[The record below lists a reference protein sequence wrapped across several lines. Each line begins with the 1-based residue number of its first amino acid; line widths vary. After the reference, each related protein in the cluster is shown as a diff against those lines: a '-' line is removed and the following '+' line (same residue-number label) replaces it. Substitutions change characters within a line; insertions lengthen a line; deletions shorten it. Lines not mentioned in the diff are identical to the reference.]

1 MRDAWYQTLK
11 QDFVRGF
18 PAFCGIQVER
28 VAHGEFDTRLEVR
41 PEHAQQDGFVHA
53 GVMATMA
60 DHTAGYAAFTL
71 VSEQQRVL
79 TIEFKINYF
88 KPATGRTIV
97 CHGRVLHGG
106 RRIIVS
112 EADLFSVAE
121 DGPKRVARA
130 TVTLMVIGDGHRE
143 H

>member
-1 MRDAWYQTLK
+1 MRDSWYDTLK
-11 QDFVRGF
+11 KDFVRGF

-28 VAHGEFDTRLEVR
+28 VAEGEFDTRLDIR

-71 VSEQQRVL
+71 VGENQRVL

-88 KPATGRTIV
+88 KPATGSILLCR
-97 CHGRVLHGG
+97 GRVLHRG

-112 EADLFSVAE
+112 DAELLSVN
-121 DGPKRVARA
+121 DNTSKRVAKA
-130 TVTLMVIGDGHRE
+130 TVTLMVIGDGCSE
-143 H
+143 

>member
-1 MRDAWYQTLK
+1 MRDSWYETLK
-11 QDFVRGF
+11 EDFVRGF

-28 VAHGEFDTRLEVR
+28 VGHGEFDTRLDVR

-71 VSEQQRVL
+71 VSEHQRVL

-88 KPATGRTIV
+88 RPATGSALLCR
-97 CHGRVLHGG
+97 GRVLHRG

-112 EADLFSVAE
+112 DAELLSV
-121 DGPKRVARA
+121 DGNTSKRVAKA
-130 TVTLMVIGDGHRE
+130 TVTLMVIGNGGGE
-143 H
+143 